1 MVFRRV
7 GRPMVFRRVSGALN
21 LAVGFNPRDGYQM
34 SSTSRQRRLN
44 SIVADATGKTI
55 RAYRGLKPTAKF
67 KAPLTRR
74 RTMNK
79 TPKAILIRHIVTTI
93 ILLALLTG
101 AACAQDV
108 PVAPKKPVAAK
119 QDEQKAE
126 QTPAP
131 RLPPDPN
138 KFAVIICGIGGE
150 EAYSTR
156 FAKWTAELRSALVE
170 RLGFAEE
177 HLAALT
183 EKPADEE
190 QPCTADAVRE
200 TFGKLRN
207 SVKPDNQVFIFLIG
221 HGSFDG
227 KSAMLNLRGK
237 DLSAADYAQLI
248 GALPTKKVVIVNMA
262 SASGEFIKP
271 LSGQGR
277 VVITATRSGQEQNAT
292 RFAEYF
298 IAALGNP
305 EADTDKNGR
314 VSALEAF
321 TYATKL
327 TGQSFEKKG
336 LLATEHALL
345 DDNGDGVGHAK
356 AEEGDG
362 ALAKTT
368 YFDSLPMQQAGGDAE
383 LAKLFSE
390 RLRLEGEIEQLKAR
404 KAQMNEEEY
413 DNALEK
419 LMIEFAKVNQG
430 IKAKRK

>member
-1 MVFRRV
+1 V
-7 GRPMVFRRVSGALN
+7 
-21 LAVGFNPRDGYQM
+21 
-34 SSTSRQRRLN
+34 
-44 SIVADATGKTI
+44 I
-55 RAYRGLKPTAKF
+55 RYF
-67 KAPLTRR
+67 
-74 RTMNK
+74 
-79 TPKAILIRHIVTTI
+79 VTTT

-108 PVAPKKPVAAK
+108 PVTPQKPVAAK
-119 QDEQKAE
+119 QEDQKARAAS
-126 QTPAP
+126 AP

-138 KFAVIICGIGGE
+138 KFAVIISGIGGDE
-150 EAYSTR
+150 TYSTR
-156 FAKWTAELRSALVE
+156 FAKWTSDLRSALVE

-177 HLAALT
+177 RVTALT
-183 EKPADEE
+183 EKPAEEE
-190 QPCTADAVRE
+190 QPCTADVVRE
-200 TFGKLRN
+200 VFGKLRD
-207 SVKPDNQVFIFLIG
+207 SVKPDNQVFIFFIG

-227 KSAMLNLRGK
+227 KTAMFNLMGR

-248 GALPTKKVVIVNMA
+248 KALPTRKVVIVNMA

-271 LSGQGR
+271 LSGAGH

-321 TYATKL
+321 TYAAKL
-327 TGQSFEKKG
+327 TSDYYEKKG

-356 AEEGDG
+356 ADEGDG

-368 YFDSLPMQQAGGDAE
+368 YFDSLPLQQAGGDAE
-383 LAKLFSE
+383 LAKLFSD

-404 KAQMNEEEY
+404 KAQMNEDEY
-413 DNALEK
+413 DAALEK
-419 LMIEFAKVNQG
+419 LMIEFAKIGQA

>member
-1 MVFRRV
+1 MQVVINKLR
-7 GRPMVFRRVSGALN
+7 
-21 LAVGFNPRDGYQM
+21 
-34 SSTSRQRRLN
+34 
-44 SIVADATGKTI
+44 KTI
-55 RAYRGLKPTAKF
+55 RACRGLKPTAKF

-79 TPKAILIRHIVTTI
+79 TPKAILIRYLVTTT

-138 KFAVIICGIGGE
+138 KFAVIITGLSGDE
-150 EAYSTR
+150 TYATR
-156 FAKWTAELRSALVE
+156 FAKWTSDLRAALVE

-177 HLAALT
+177 RVTALT
-183 EKPADEE
+183 EKPTEE
-190 QPCTADAVRE
+190 ELPCSPEAVRE

-207 SVKPDNQVFIFLIG
+207 SVKSDNQVFIFLIG

-227 KSAMLNLRGK
+227 KDAMVNLRGRK
-237 DLSAADYAQLI
+237 DLTAADYAQLI
-248 GALPTKKVVIVNMA
+248 GGLPTRKVVVVNMA
-262 SASGEFIKP
+262 SASGAFIKP
-271 LSGQGR
+271 LSGAGR
-277 VVITATRSGQEQNAT
+277 VVITAARSGQEQNAT

-298 IAALGNP
+298 IAALGNT

-321 TYATKL
+321 TYAAKL
-327 TGQSFEKKG
+327 TGESFEKKG

-413 DNALEK
+413 DNELEK

-430 IKAKRK
+430 IRAKRK

>member
-1 MVFRRV
+1 VKTNR
-7 GRPMVFRRVSGALN
+7 
-21 LAVGFNPRDGYQM
+21 
-34 SSTSRQRRLN
+34 
-44 SIVADATGKTI
+44 IVI
-55 RAYRGLKPTAKF
+55 RYF
-67 KAPLTRR
+67 
-74 RTMNK
+74 
-79 TPKAILIRHIVTTI
+79 VTTT

-108 PVAPKKPVAAK
+108 PVAPQKPVAAK
-119 QDEQKAE
+119 QEDQKAGAAS
-126 QTPAP
+126 AP

-138 KFAVIICGIGGE
+138 KFAVIISGIGGDE
-150 EAYSTR
+150 TYSTR
-156 FAKWTAELRSALVE
+156 FAKWTSDLRSALVE

-177 HLAALT
+177 RVAALT
-183 EKPADEE
+183 EKPAEEE
-190 QPCTADAVRE
+190 QPCTADVVRE
-200 TFGKLRN
+200 VFSKLRD
-207 SVKPDNQVFIFLIG
+207 SVKPDNQVFIFFIG

-227 KSAMLNLRGK
+227 KTAMFNLMGR

-248 GALPTKKVVIVNMA
+248 KALPTRKVVIVNMA

-271 LSGQGR
+271 LSGAGR

-321 TYATKL
+321 TYAAKL
-327 TGQSFEKKG
+327 TGDYYEKKG

-356 AEEGDG
+356 ADEGDG

-368 YFDSLPMQQAGGDAE
+368 YFDSLPLQQAGGDAE
-383 LAKLFSE
+383 LAKLFSD

-404 KAQMNEEEY
+404 KAQMNEDEY
-413 DNALEK
+413 DAALEK
-419 LMIEFAKVNQG
+419 LLIEFAKISQD

>member
-1 MVFRRV
+1 
-7 GRPMVFRRVSGALN
+7 
-21 LAVGFNPRDGYQM
+21 
-34 SSTSRQRRLN
+34 
-44 SIVADATGKTI
+44 
-55 RAYRGLKPTAKF
+55 
-67 KAPLTRR
+67 
-74 RTMNK
+74 MNR
-79 TPKAILIRHIVTTI
+79 TPKAILIRYLVTTA

-108 PVAPKKPVAAK
+108 PVPPKKPVAAK

-126 QTPAP
+126 QTAAP

-138 KFAVIICGIGGE
+138 KFAVIITGLSGGDTY
-150 EAYSTR
+150 ATR
-156 FAKWTAELRSALVE
+156 FAKWTSDLRAALVE

-177 HLAALT
+177 RVTALT
-183 EKPADEE
+183 EKPTEE
-190 QPCTADAVRE
+190 ELLCSPEAVRE
-200 TFGKLRN
+200 TFGKLRI

-227 KSAMLNLRGK
+227 KEAMVNLRGRK
-237 DLSAADYAQLI
+237 DLTATDYAQLI
-248 GALPTKKVVIVNMA
+248 GALPTRKVVVVNMA
-262 SASGEFIKP
+262 SASGAFIKP
-271 LSGQGR
+271 LSGAGR
-277 VVITATRSGQEQNAT
+277 VVITSTRSGQEQNAT

-321 TYATKL
+321 AYAAKL
-327 TGQSFEKKG
+327 TGESFEKKG

-390 RLRLEGEIEQLKAR
+390 RLRLEGEIEQLKTR